1 MNGALTGSEPIDFH
15 FTGVVRRHYIS
26 AEEITWDYA
35 PTGFDNWL
43 GVPFNLSPR
52 AQAANYTE
60 FGTKWQKAVYRGYTD
75 SNFTTLAPQPPWQG
89 IQGPTIR
96 AEVGDMI
103 EILFVNRLTNN
114 FATLHSKGLA
124 YGKDSEGTTYPNN
137 TSPRQESPTGVFDA
151 VPPGGCTVYKFFV
164 NDANAP
170 PPDQPSILRGYQSFV
185 SPEEDMNSG
194 LLGAQIIYHRGMMN
208 ATMATH
214 REFVFQFMGYD
225 ESNAFMSEINA
236 KAHHVNSTST
246 GPSLDDITGHFSG
259 NFSIWHPQLTNLLSS
274 GGMDMAPTFYAI
286 NGFVFANNPIFHMC
300 LNDKVIWYVYA
311 HGHESHVFHM
321 HGNNFKYLGVN
332 YATISVNDGE
342 MITLHMD
349 ALGAGLWQVI
359 CLVSDHLTK
368 GMVAFYQVH
377 KGDCP
382 LPPLAPLIGPPSN
395 NNNTGFNST
404 GFNGTSRR
412 F

>member
-1 MNGALTGSEPIDFH
+1 MLLYRFLGHAFAAGAKLNTTALQSCAASMNGALTGSEPIDFH

-137 TSPRQESPTGVFDA
+137 TS
-151 VPPGGCTVYKFFV
+151 
-164 NDANAP
+164 
-170 PPDQPSILRGYQSFV
+170 
-185 SPEEDMNSG
+185 
-194 LLGAQIIYHRGMMN
+194 QIGR
-208 ATMATH
+208 
-214 REFVFQFMGYD
+214 
-225 ESNAFMSEINA
+225 
-236 KAHHVNSTST
+236 AHV
-246 GPSLDDITGHFSG
+246 
-259 NFSIWHPQLTNLLSS
+259 
-274 GGMDMAPTFYAI
+274 
-286 NGFVFANNPIFHMC
+286 
-300 LNDKVIWYVYA
+300 
-311 HGHESHVFHM
+311 
-321 HGNNFKYLGVN
+321 
-332 YATISVNDGE
+332 
-342 MITLHMD
+342 
-349 ALGAGLWQVI
+349 
-359 CLVSDHLTK
+359 
-368 GMVAFYQVH
+368 
-377 KGDCP
+377 
-382 LPPLAPLIGPPSN
+382 
-395 NNNTGFNST
+395 
-404 GFNGTSRR
+404 
-412 F
+412 